1 MAWVIFDNFLENQE
15 GGDAINLEAAGDDV
29 RCMLIDNTRAP
40 VKATDETMVDIDDNE
55 VSGTNYTVGGFDC
68 SNQDIALAAG
78 TVTFDID
85 DCSWTQSGTGFSDAY
100 YAVLY
105 KYTGTPANDR
115 VIAYAD
121 LSGPVGNV
129 SGDLTLEMDGAG
141 VFTKTSS

>member
-15 GGDAINLEAAGDDV
+15 GGDAINLEAAGDDI

-55 VSGTNYTVGGFDC
+55 VSGTNYTAGGYDIA
-68 SNQDIALAAG
+68 SQDISLAAG
-78 TVTFDID
+78 SVKFDIED
-85 DCSWTQSGTGFSDAY
+85 LTWTQSGAGFSDAY

-105 KYTGTPANDR
+105 KYTGVPANDR
-115 VIAYAD
+115 VIAYAS

-129 SGDLTLEMDGAG
+129 AGDLTLEMDAAG
-141 VFTKTSS
+141 VFAKTSS